1 MTMRQQHNPVDFDEN
16 LAFRLSHLM
25 RGGRLSSAAMTA
37 RSMDCM
43 PQVGQSD
50 IKSKDDAKRF
60 ESKQLQRAT
69 AASMSA
75 LLSRPTLMS
84 AAARVINDNASKEST
99 DSNMGT
105 AEMRSKLQ
113 AVLRHSPQLR
123 ALINA
128 LPHLFFAVNSTSAS
142 IAGSDALIDGA
153 GRGGLVPMVALEGWA
168 HALSH
173 EIATFNEKPFSF
185 QLRDQGDVAVEHKS
199 LLEQLV
205 HRGRPLLQRKDIVAC
220 GCSDEGA
227 AAAAA
232 WLEAVFGDNVEL
244 VERCARAM
252 PVLLAVQDGG
262 ACTALHIAAASGSS
276 RVVSSLLGH
285 GAVLWSRD
293 CWGRLPMHALCVG
306 AAMSEYAVRR
316 QQARTTF
323 VDVFSGLELDGRIP
337 CNDSALRV
345 MAGKDHDGANDNC
358 WLRCMRRM
366 LQYSGT
372 KAVDVAVCR
381 DDKGFSCAQY
391 AAAADSVMQLGLLQL
406 LLQCTAKDGGD
417 DSWALLLRH
426 KQQLQLTAR
435 CLHHAAALQYV
446 TNLLDQKPQIE
457 EEANAAQQH
466 VHLKERTTTTQQL
479 LLRTAASMKRLE
491 RGHRGS
497 GTVEPN
503 ASDQKQMEAP
513 LHGHPPAPAP
523 ASHPRQDTPAPAS
536 HPRQDTPAPAS
547 HPREDMMKF
556 RQFNSICFVLLC

>member
-1 MTMRQQHNPVDFDEN
+1 VTVLSVRGIKLRMTMRQQHNPVDFDEN
-16 LAFRLSHLM
+16 LAFRLSHLLS
-25 RGGRLSSAAMTA
+25 GGRLSSAAMTA
-37 RSMDCM
+37 RSMESM
-43 PQVGQSD
+43 PPVGQSD
-50 IKSKDDAKRF
+50 IKAKEAAKLF
-60 ESKQLQRAT
+60 ESKQLKSAT

-84 AAARVINDNASKEST
+84 AAARVINDIASKEST

-123 ALINA
+123 ALIAA
-128 LPHLFFAVNSTSAS
+128 LPHLFFAVNSTPAS
-142 IAGSDALIDGA
+142 IAGSDALIDGVA
-153 GRGGLVPMVALEGWA
+153 RGGRVPAVALEGWA
-168 HALSH
+168 HVLSH

-185 QLRDQGDVAVEHKS
+185 QLRDQGEVAVEHKS

-205 HRGRPLLQRKDIVAC
+205 HRGRPLLQPKDIVAC
-220 GCSDEGA
+220 GCSNEGA

-232 WLEAVFGDNVEL
+232 WLEAVLGDNLEL
-244 VERCARAM
+244 VERCARAV
-252 PVLLAVQDGG
+252 PVLVAVQDGG

-276 RVVSSLLGH
+276 RVVNSLLGH

-306 AAMSEYAVRR
+306 AAMSEYALRR

-323 VDVFSGLELDGRIP
+323 VDVFSGLELDGRVP

-345 MAGKDHDGANDNC
+345 MAGKDHDCANDNC

-372 KAVDVAVCR
+372 KAVDVAVCK

-391 AAAADSVMQLGLLQL
+391 AAAADSVMQLGLLKL

-417 DSWALLLRH
+417 NSWALLLRH

-446 TNLLDQKPQIE
+446 TNLLDQTQQIE
-457 EEANAAQQH
+457 EEANAAAEQH
-466 VHLKERTTTTQQL
+466 AHVKEPTTTTQQL
-479 LLRTAASMKRLE
+479 LRTAGSMKPPERGQRGNGTAAS
-491 RGHRGS
+491 
-497 GTVEPN
+497 N
-503 ASDQKQMEAP
+503 ASDQKQTEPP
-513 LHGHPPAPAP
+513 LHGHPAP
-523 ASHPRQDTPAPAS
+523 ASD
-536 HPRQDTPAPAS
+536 
-547 HPREDMMKF
+547 PREDMMKF
-556 RQFNSICFVLLC
+556 RQCDLSCLPRCQLLALISFLLQP